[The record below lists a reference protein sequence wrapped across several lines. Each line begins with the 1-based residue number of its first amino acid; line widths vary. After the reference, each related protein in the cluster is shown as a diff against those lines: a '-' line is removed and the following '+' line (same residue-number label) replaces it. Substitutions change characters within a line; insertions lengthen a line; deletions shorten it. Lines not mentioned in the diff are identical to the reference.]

1 MGRQTDR
8 PTVSDRGRDRD
19 GERVKEESYLKII
32 DCLVPTRLFAIW
44 LEYCLSCHIT
54 NLIFI

>member
-32 DCLVPTRLFAIW
+32 ECLVPTRLFAI
-44 LEYCLSCHIT
+44 LPFMSHYQPDLYSGR
-54 NLIFI
+54 